1 MNADTIVQNWYL
13 VDFTQDGERLEK
25 RVLWGIVVEDR
36 KGRWVPGDWCCTSL
50 VLEELANRLFRT
62 RNSLYQADGVGTR
75 MEAPVD
81 TVELLRAGYS
91 PDQWEA
97 LARMKDKPNSDSTNE
112 A

>member
-1 MNADTIVQNWYL
+1 MNADTIVRNWYL

-50 VLEELANRLFRT
+50 VLEELDSQLFQT
-62 RNSLYQADGVGTR
+62 RNSLYQADGEGIR
-75 MEAPVD
+75 LEAPVE

-97 LARMKDKPNSDSTNE
+97 LSSLRKMLNSGSSDDS
-112 A
+112 